1 MSSDH
6 RIVLVTAPAGE
17 AAARIAH
24 ALVAERLA
32 ACVNIV
38 PGCRS
43 IFRWEGRT
51 WDADE
56 SLMIIKTRAEHLERL
71 ERRVVELHPYDVPEV
86 IALAPVAMLEAYARF
101 IDESVCGES
110 GGAGEDA

>member
-51 WDADE
+51 WDADTWNAW
-56 SLMIIKTRAEHLERL
+56 SAAWWSCIRTTCPR
-71 ERRVVELHPYDVPEV
+71 
-86 IALAPVAMLEAYARF
+86 
-101 IDESVCGES
+101 
-110 GGAGEDA
+110 